1 MKIKKAIMDR
11 ISNIANNKNSEIG
24 GILGASA
31 DGIVIDMV
39 PDLPEESEMCRFEYY
54 PNVDFLNK
62 KIEEWAKDDIDFAG
76 LFHTHFS
83 GSKSLSEADKVYINA
98 IMDCAKEIS
107 KCLFFPIFTL
117 PDNELTVYKAYFSN
131 DEIVIEKDELVIA

>member
-1 MKIKKAIMDR
+1 MKIKKEIVDKIAH
-11 ISNIANNKNSEIG
+11 IANNKNSEIG

-31 DGIVIDMV
+31 DGVITDMI

-54 PNVDFLNK
+54 PNVDFLNR

-83 GSKSLSEADKVYINA
+83 GSKSLSDADEVYIKA

-107 KCLFFPIFTL
+107 QCLFFPIFTL

-131 DEIVIEKDELVIA
+131 EKIVIEKDELVIV